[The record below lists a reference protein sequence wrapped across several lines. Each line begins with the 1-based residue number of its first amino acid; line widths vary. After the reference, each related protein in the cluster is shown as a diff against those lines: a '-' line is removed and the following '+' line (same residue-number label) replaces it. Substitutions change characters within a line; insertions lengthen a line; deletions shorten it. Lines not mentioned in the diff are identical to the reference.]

1 MTIAKMTDKEFD
13 QWMAALRSGK
23 YQQVQGTLM
32 GVSEFGEITG
42 YCCLGVLNNLF
53 HLGPMEAEILIGNV
67 LTFEGHDITYDR
79 IMKFTQDLRIS
90 RIAIKMNDEDKS
102 FSEIAN
108 ALEEYYYSKGKH
120 K

>member
-13 QWMAALRSGK
+13 QWVAALRSGK
-23 YQQVQGTLM
+23 YQQIQETLM
-32 GVSEFGEITG
+32 GVSEFGETG

-53 HLGPMEAEILIGNV
+53 HLGPMEVESPNENG
-67 LTFEGHDITYDR
+67 LTFEGHDITYNH
-79 IMKFTQDLRIS
+79 IIKFTQDFKIS
-90 RIAIKMNDEDKS
+90 EIAIEMNEGGES

>member
-23 YQQVQGTLM
+23 YQQIKGTLM
-32 GVSEFGEITG
+32 GVSEFGETG

-53 HLGPMEAEILIGNV
+53 HLGPMEVESLNENGFI
-67 LTFEGHDITYDR
+67 FEGHDITYNH
-79 IMKFTQDLRIS
+79 IMEFTQDSIIS
-90 RIAIKMNDEDKS
+90 RIAIEMNDKGKS
-102 FSEIAN
+102 FSEIAD
-108 ALEEYYYSKGKH
+108 ALKEHYYSKGKH

>member
-23 YQQVQGTLM
+23 YQQIQETLM
-32 GVSEFGEITG
+32 GVSEFGETG
-42 YCCLGVLNNLF
+42 YCCLGVLNDLF
-53 HLGPMEAEILIGNV
+53 HLGPMEVVSLNEYGFI
-67 LTFEGHDITYDR
+67 FEGHEITYDH

-90 RIAIKMNDEDKS
+90 RIAIEMNEGGES
-102 FSEIAN
+102 FNEIAN

>member
-1 MTIAKMTDKEFD
+1 MTIAKITDKEFN

-23 YQQVQGTLM
+23 YQQIQGTLM
-32 GVSEFGEITG
+32 GVSEFGETG

-53 HLGPMEAEILIGNV
+53 HLGPMEVVSFNEYGYI
-67 LTFEGHDITYDR
+67 FEGHEITYVR
-79 IMKFTQDLRIS
+79 IMKFAQDSRIS
-90 RIAIKMNDEDKS
+90 RIATEMNDKGKS

-108 ALEEYYYSKGKH
+108 ALEEYYYSEGKP

>member
-13 QWMAALRSGK
+13 QWMVALRSGK
-23 YQQVQGTLM
+23 YQQIQETLM
-32 GVSEFGEITG
+32 GVSEFDETG

-53 HLGPMEAEILIGNV
+53 HLGPMEVESPNENGFI
-67 LTFEGHDITYDR
+67 FEGHDITYKH
-79 IMKFTQDLRIS
+79 IIKFTQDFKIS
-90 RIAIKMNDEDKS
+90 EIAIEMNEGGES

-108 ALEEYYYSKGKH
+108 ALEEYYYGKGKH

>member
-23 YQQVQGTLM
+23 YQQIQETLM
-32 GVSEFGEITG
+32 GVSECGETG

-53 HLGPMEAEILIGNV
+53 HLGPMEAVSLNKYGFN
-67 LTFEGHDITYDR
+67 FEGHELTYDR
-79 IMKFTQDLRIS
+79 IMEFTQDSIIS
-90 RIAIKMNDEDKS
+90 RIAIEMNDKGKS
-102 FSEIAN
+102 FSEIAD
-108 ALEEYYYSKGKH
+108 ALKEHYYSKGKH

>member
-23 YQQVQGTLM
+23 YQQIQGTLM
-32 GVSEFGEITG
+32 GVSECGETG

-53 HLGPMEAEILIGNV
+53 HLGPMEVVSLNEYGFN
-67 LTFEGHDITYDR
+67 FEGHEITYDH
-79 IMKFTQDLRIS
+79 IMKFTQDSRIS
-90 RIAIKMNDEDKS
+90 RIATEMNDKGKS

-108 ALEEYYYSKGKH
+108 ALEKYYYSKGKP

>member
-23 YQQVQGTLM
+23 YQQIQETLM
-32 GVSEFGEITG
+32 GVSEFGETG

-53 HLGPMEAEILIGNV
+53 YLGPMEVESPNENG
-67 LTFEGHDITYDR
+67 LTFEGHDITYNH
-79 IMKFTQDLRIS
+79 IIKFTQDPKIS
-90 RIAIKMNDEDKS
+90 RIAMEMNDKGKS
-102 FSEIAN
+102 FSEIAD
-108 ALEEYYYSKGKH
+108 ALEEYYYSKGKP

>member
-23 YQQVQGTLM
+23 YQQIQETLM
-32 GVSEFGEITG
+32 GVSEFGGTG
-42 YCCLGVLNNLF
+42 YCCLGVLNDLF
-53 HLGPMEAEILIGNV
+53 HLGPMEVESPNENGF
-67 LTFEGHDITYDR
+67 TFEGHYITYNH
-79 IMKFTQDLRIS
+79 IMKFAQDSRIS
-90 RIAIKMNDEDKS
+90 RIAIGMNEEGKS

-108 ALEEYYYSKGKH
+108 ALEEYYYSEGKP